1 MWTMATP
8 LRDATTAAVLVLDR
22 AASVTFLRLATL
34 ALAQALDLATFAV
47 MVERHGLEAE
57 ANPVVTDLFLTHGMV
72 AVVFIKFA
80 LIVCIGALS
89 VAALSKE
96 RSGGVW
102 RMVGGIPLAFAIA
115 AGLFGAITNT
125 AVILH

>member
-1 MWTMATP
+1 MATP
-8 LRDATTAAVLVLDR
+8 LTDLTSAVVLVLDR

-47 MVERHGLEAE
+47 MVERHGVGAE
-57 ANPVVTDLFLTHGMV
+57 ANPVVTDLFLTHGMT
-72 AVVFIKFA
+72 AVIFIKLA

-96 RSGGVW
+96 RNGGVW
-102 RMVGGIPLAFAIA
+102 RMVGGLPLAFAIA

-125 AVILH
+125 AVILS